1 MERTRQLPHAVTTH
15 YGDVEFFE
23 SREET
28 NTSAREKLHD
38 VARQISGFL
47 EVAMIENKNNKEAQQ
62 RKVQTMKIALENQEM
77 KLKESEV
84 RAEQIRTRSSGTLK
98 ESYDDA
104 VQKYKIELEEV
115 DNRIK
120 KQEKYI
126 KRIKLHC
133 TEKIDDIM
141 NIFCHGCNDKIYL
154 DYTVSTNVVDD
165 TKFYLS
171 INIEVQDGLEVI
183 EEDTFQYWPFVQ
195 SIQLPRSLKRI
206 GKGAFFDNSLSSIKL
221 TEGIKVIHDAAFCGC
236 KNLLRI
242 DVPSSVVE
250 VAPYIFEECTSLKE
264 VILSSS
270 TKRIGKGAFSQCKNL
285 TTIQLPKNLEE
296 IGDGAFDSCML
307 HGIQIPP
314 STVSVGNDAFR
325 GCTSLKVIYIPKHS
339 ITNDSNLFLQAYDCK
354 QENEEGKLIILV
366 DDNEGFT
373 YQGEPT
379 LSLCQIAKCANGV
392 EESNSE
398 SNSQTQKEDAL
409 HQYFTS
415 QHPKIAKRALHYGLN
430 LLHLLVYFPGD
441 IKTVLS
447 SLLSKCPQ
455 AAKGTDKMGNTPFH
469 HAVSSTKHNM
479 EKECFDLLKENSPEN
494 VVHQSIKNYRRYR
507 IWNEVKEAAL
517 AKTSGLRNFNSES
530 GMLPFMMVAEGD
542 DAEVNSVY
550 ELLQMLPEA
559 LKVVLDRYGKC
570 GDGVDSTN
578 NRKRKHK
585 DLEVMLS

>member
-15 YGDVEFFE
+15 YGDIEFFE

-38 VARQISGFL
+38 VATKISFVY
-47 EVAMIENKNNKEAQQ
+47 EDRMIENKKKKEAQQ
-62 RKVQTMKIALENQEM
+62 RKVQRMKIALEKQEL

-141 NIFCHGCNDKIYL
+141 NIFCHGYNDNILL

-183 EEDTFQYWPFVQ
+183 ERDTFQYWPFVQ
-195 SIQLPRSLKRI
+195 SIQLPRSLKKI
-206 GKGAFFDNSLSSIKL
+206 DGCAFLENSLSSIKL

-415 QHPKIAKRALHYGLN
+415 QHPEIAKRALHYGLN

-441 IKTVLS
+441 IKTALS

-542 DAEVNSVY
+542 DAEVNNVY
-550 ELLQMLPEA
+550 ELLRMLPEA
-559 LKVVLDRYGKC
+559 LKVVLDRYYSKC

-585 DLEVMLS
+585 DLAA